1 MDLGDIVCW
10 LLSAFIFL
18 LLVYVVFSWIPRP
31 PEPVLPIVRGID
43 RIMTPLLE
51 PIRRML
57 PPLRLGGI
65 GLDLSVIVVFF
76 LIAIVQSFLC

>member
-1 MDLGDIVCW
+1 MVLVAIFCW
-10 LLSAFIFL
+10 LLSAFIL

-31 PEPVLPIVRGID
+31 PEPILPLVRGID
-43 RIMTPLLE
+43 RIMTPVLE

>member
-1 MDLGDIVCW
+1 MDVGDIVCW
-10 LLSAFIFL
+10 LLSAFVFL

-57 PPLRLGGI
+57 PPLRLGGM

-76 LIAIVQSFLC
+76 VIAIVQSFLC